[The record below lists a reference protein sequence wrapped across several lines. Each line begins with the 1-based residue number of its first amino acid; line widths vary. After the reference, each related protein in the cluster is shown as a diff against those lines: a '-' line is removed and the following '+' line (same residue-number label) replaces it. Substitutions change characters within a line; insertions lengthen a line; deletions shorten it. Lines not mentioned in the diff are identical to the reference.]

1 MNMIELKDTAPTY
14 QCTAYAMRGIM
25 LVPHYTKRGVFVGP
39 GGAEYRK
46 EELRWMRAKNVRTH
60 LWPREWAQKAKLQEV
75 I

>member
-1 MNMIELKDTAPTY
+1 MIAQKDTAPTY

-25 LVPHYTKRGVFVGP
+25 LVPRYKKRGVFVAP
-39 GGAEYRK
+39 GGAEYGR
-46 EELRWMRAKNVRTH
+46 EELRRMRAKNVRTH

>member
-1 MNMIELKDTAPTY
+1 MIELKDTAPTY

-25 LVPHYTKRGVFVGP
+25 LVPHYEKRGVFVAP

-46 EELRWMRAKNVRTH
+46 EELRRLRARPIRKH
-60 LWPREWAQKAKLQEV
+60 LWARAWAQRAKLQDV

>member
-1 MNMIELKDTAPTY
+1 MDALKDTAPTY

-25 LVPHYTKRGVFVGP
+25 LVPHYKKRGVFVAP

-60 LWPREWAQKAKLQEV
+60 LWSREWAQKAKLQEV

>member
-1 MNMIELKDTAPTY
+1 MIELKDTAPTY
-14 QCTAYAMRGIM
+14 QCTAYKMRGIM

-46 EELRWMRAKNVRTH
+46 EELRGMRARPIRKH
-60 LWPREWAQKAKLQEV
+60 LWARGWAQRAKLQDV